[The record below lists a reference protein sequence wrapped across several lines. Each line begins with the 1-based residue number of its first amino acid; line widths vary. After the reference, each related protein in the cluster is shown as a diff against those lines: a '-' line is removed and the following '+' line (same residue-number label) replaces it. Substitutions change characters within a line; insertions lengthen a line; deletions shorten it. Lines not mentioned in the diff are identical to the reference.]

1 MHEMKS
7 RNYKVHITKQ
17 EDGGY
22 MANIP
27 SLQHCFSFGETIEE
41 AIEHVKEALEGVLM
55 VMEEKGLPIP
65 DDNDVIEASI
75 TISESSSKNR
85 LSNLVSA

>member
-1 MHEMKS
+1 MKS

-41 AIEHVKEALEGVLM
+41 AIEHVREALEGVLM

>member
-1 MHEMKS
+1 MPVMKS

-27 SLQHCFSFGETIEE
+27 SLDHCFSFGETIEE
-41 AIEHVKEALEGVLM
+41 AIENVREALEGVLM
-55 VMEEKGLPIP
+55 VMEEKGLAIP

-75 TISESSSKNR
+75 TISDSPSEKR

>member
-1 MHEMKS
+1 MKS